1 MGVCKEGMDSRKSIS
16 LVLNGKRLEV
26 KLSRLLVLTGILALL
41 ILTFFISW
49 KEVFERFKE
58 INVPML
64 ILPVMFTCGFLLAE
78 AVRLRLI
85 LGFPSLEKLIQV
97 FTLSRLLGVATVHT
111 AGEVLLLGGLKLERV
126 PIKTATVSILRL
138 RILDLST
145 ILIVIGFFG
154 KSLFYVF
161 ILILACLLLV
171 GILWKLRDFPYLRE
185 VILSSLF
192 MYLFFGLSVVSSA
205 KAVGINV
212 GEFELIRAS
221 VVGVLSQVLP
231 LSPLG
236 LGTRDLSLIGMLS
249 SLGVSREE
257 ALVFSWVE
265 FIAVSFVSSFSLFTV
280 ALIWERLKRWQGG
293 L

>member
-1 MGVCKEGMDSRKSIS
+1 MDSRKSIS
-16 LVLNGKRLEV
+16 IVLNGRKLEL
-26 KLSRLLVLTGILALL
+26 KIYRILALTGILALV

-64 ILPVMFTCGFLLAE
+64 ILPITFTCGFLLSE
-78 AVRLRLI
+78 GLRLRFI
-85 LGFPSLEKLIQV
+85 LGFPLLEKLIQV
-97 FTLSRLLGVATVHT
+97 FSLSRLVGVATVHA
-111 AGEVLLLGGLKLERV
+111 AGEALLLGGLKLGGI
-126 PIKTATVSILRL
+126 PIKTAGHVIIKL
-138 RILDLST
+138 RILDLSV
-145 ILIVIGFFG
+145 ILIVIGLFG
-154 KSLFYVF
+154 NSSFYIL

-171 GILWKLRDFPYLRE
+171 GILWKLRGFPYLRE

-192 MYLFFGLSVVSSA
+192 MYLFFGLSVISSA

-221 VVGVLSQVLP
+221 VVGVLSQCLP

-249 SLGVSREE
+249 GVGVPREQ

-265 FIAVSFVSSFSLFTV
+265 FIAVSAVSSASLCAGSF
-280 ALIWERLKRWQGG
+280 IWERLKRWQNG